1 MTRAHP
7 HVLNMQCH
15 EQRPP
20 LDCKKAVPGHDAALA
35 ASDDEVEG
43 ATSEAEEEEMSLS
56 AFVYRAG
63 DNAGA
68 LLPALSLES
77 LRTGPC
83 LFKLWELIPQEAA
96 QMVIDVAA
104 KEAGERHPGT
114 EPLPLCLRE
123 IGSTIYQY
131 HPTGEPA
138 EGLVPGLF
146 PALPM

>member
-1 MTRAHP
+1 
-7 HVLNMQCH
+7 
-15 EQRPP
+15 
-20 LDCKKAVPGHDAALA
+20 
-35 ASDDEVEG
+35 
-43 ATSEAEEEEMSLS
+43 MSLS

-123 IGSTIYQY
+123 IGSPIYQY
-131 HPTGEPA
+131 HPTGESPD
-138 EGLVPGLF
+138 GLVPRLLA
-146 PALPM
+146 ALPITRFPLLPLHTRSFSAPPQHNNPASHQPT